1 MGRVIAAAAYSAGR
15 RVADIAVEESGAWA
29 AKPGHFVWIGIEAP
43 SERDL
48 RQLQAQFGLHE
59 LAIEDALHAHQRPKL
74 ELYGDSL
81 FLVLRT
87 AQLQGDHVAF
97 GETHIFAGQGFVISI
112 RHGPSASYAPVRTR
126 CESCPR
132 LLRHGEDYV
141 LYAILD
147 FVVDNYV
154 PVIEALESEVAELED
169 RVLKDRITR
178 GDVER
183 IYQLRRELLLLRRT
197 VAPTIEVCRRLE
209 HLELPFIDDAIRA
222 YFRDVVDHVQRVNE
236 SIDALREVL
245 AFSFE
250 AALLLQSARQGDIQR
265 PFAGWAAIL
274 AVPTA
279 IAGIYGMN
287 FDFNAR
293 AQCPLWLFR
302 SAGCDPGDLP
312 LSLLPVPQ
320 GGLGLAM
327 RQRLQL

>member
-1 MGRVIAAAAYSAGR
+1 MRRCAPAAR
-15 RVADIAVEESGAWA
+15 
-29 AKPGHFVWIGIEAP
+29 
-43 SERDL
+43 
-48 RQLQAQFGLHE
+48 
-59 LAIEDALHAHQRPKL
+59 
-74 ELYGDSL
+74 
-81 FLVLRT
+81 
-87 AQLQGDHVAF
+87 
-97 GETHIFAGQGFVISI
+97 
-112 RHGPSASYAPVRTR
+112 
-126 CESCPR
+126 SCPR

-154 PVIEALESEVAELED
+154 PVLEALEGEVAELED

-183 IYQLRRELLLLRRT
+183 IYQLRRELLPLRRAVT
-197 VAPTIEVCRRLE
+197 TTMKMCARLE

-222 YFRDVVDHVQRVNE
+222 LFRDVVDHVQRVNE

-265 PFAGWAAIL
+265 RFAGWAAIL

-287 FDFNAR
+287 FEFMPELNAR
-293 AQCPLWLFR
+293 FGYFTVLAAILAICLYLFYR
-302 SAGCDPGDLP
+302 FRKAG
-312 LSLLPVPQ
+312 SV
-320 GGLGLAM
+320 
-327 RQRLQL
+327 

>member
-1 MGRVIAAAAYSAGR
+1 MHR
-15 RVADIAVEESGAWA
+15 
-29 AKPGHFVWIGIEAP
+29 
-43 SERDL
+43 
-48 RQLQAQFGLHE
+48 
-59 LAIEDALHAHQRPKL
+59 
-74 ELYGDSL
+74 
-81 FLVLRT
+81 
-87 AQLQGDHVAF
+87 
-97 GETHIFAGQGFVISI
+97 
-112 RHGPSASYAPVRTR
+112 VRTR

-183 IYQLRRELLLLRRT
+183 IYQLRRELLQLCRT

-236 SIDALREVL
+236 IIDALREVL

-250 AALLLQSARQGDIQR
+250 AALLLQSARQGEIQR
-265 PFAGWAAIL
+265 RFTGWAAIL

-287 FDFNAR
+287 FEFMPELNVRFGYYTVLAVILAICLYLFYRFRR
-293 AQCPLWLFR
+293 AGW
-302 SAGCDPGDLP
+302 
-312 LSLLPVPQ
+312 V
-320 GGLGLAM
+320 
-327 RQRLQL
+327 